1 MFKTILKFI
10 TNPYIPERK
19 KPSIKDL
26 TKLFAFYLLAI
37 IPLAIIIHFVTKELG
52 ITRIDFSNKTT
63 TFILYGVFLA
73 PVIEE
78 FVFRSWF
85 KWSRKNSIILVSLFV
100 ALIGL
105 SFIRTKTLFYVAIM
119 LILGIILFF
128 VSKSR
133 KQEIKELVS
142 TKIKYFYWG
151 SSIVFGLIHAS
162 NYTGNIW
169 YLIGFSVILG
179 SPQIAGGFIL
189 GFIRL
194 KYGLRYSIYFHI
206 LNNSLLLFS
215 LFHK

>member
-10 TNPYIPERK
+10 TNPYIPEREK
-19 KPSIKDL
+19 LTIKDSL
-26 TKLFAFYLLAI
+26 KLIGFQLLAY
-37 IPLAIIIHFVTKELG
+37 IPLFVITYFVSKKLG
-52 ITRIDFSNKTT
+52 IPHIQYTDKPTL
-63 TFILYGVFLA
+63 FILYGVFIA

-85 KWSRKNSIILVSLFV
+85 KWSRKNSIILFFLFV
-100 ALIGL
+100 TLIGL
-105 SFIRTKTLFYVAIM
+105 SYIRTKTLFYVVIM
-119 LILGIILFF
+119 LILGIILFSF
-128 VSKSR
+128 SKSR
-133 KQEIKELVS
+133 KQEIKELIS

-162 NYTGNIW
+162 NYNGNIW

-179 SPQIAGGFIL
+179 SPQIVGGLIL

-194 KYGLRYSIYFHI
+194 KYGLRYSIFFHI

-215 LFHK
+215 LLHK

>member
-1 MFKTILKFI
+1 MLKILLKFI
-10 TNPYIPERK
+10 SNPYIPERK

-26 TKLFAFYLLAI
+26 IKLFAFYLLAS
-37 IPLAIIIHFVTKELG
+37 IPLAIIIHFVTKALG
-52 ITRIDFSNKTT
+52 ITHIDLFKKPTL
-63 TFILYGVFLA
+63 FILYGVFLA

-85 KWSRKNSIILVSLFV
+85 KWSRTNSIILVFLFV

-119 LILGIILFF
+119 LILGIILFW

-133 KQEIKELVS
+133 KQEIKELIS

-151 SSIVFGLIHAS
+151 SSIVFGMIHAS
-162 NYTGNIW
+162 NFVGNIW
-169 YLIGFSVILG
+169 YLIGFSFVLG
-179 SPQIAGGFIL
+179 SPQIVGGFIL
-189 GFIRL
+189 GYTRL
-194 KYGLRYSIYFHI
+194 KYGLRYSILIHI